1 MDEAQI
7 LDLVKSRLTIFHTAR
22 DTYLQAII
30 KGVLRELTDEKGL
43 VLNAADY
50 NHLLFVV
57 DYVTWRY
64 QSRDSNDGMP
74 RHLQFRLHNMMIHA
88 GSDSSVQ

>member
-1 MDEAQI
+1 MDQDKI
-7 LDLVKSRLTIFHTAR
+7 LELVKSRLTIKHTAR

-30 KGVLRELTDEKGL
+30 KGVIQELTDEKGL
-43 VLNAADY
+43 VLVADDD

-57 DYVTWRY
+57 DYVTWMY
-64 QSRDSNDGMP
+64 QNRDSKEGMP

-88 GSDSSVQ
+88 GSDPSV